1 MKKREIT
8 ILVEELDSIAELSQN
23 EHDLAEA
30 ALEAANTAW
39 APYSNFKVGAAV
51 LLDNGEIVTGSNQ
64 ENAAYPSGL
73 CAERVAIFS
82 AHAQF
87 PGSKI
92 LSLAVCAKKGDAL
105 IPNPVSPCCSCRQV
119 ISESNQRAGS
129 PMKVIMIGENDIQV
143 VSNSNMLLP
152 LSCDNKIL

>member
-1 MKKREIT
+1 MKKKEIT

-30 ALEAANTAW
+30 ALGAANTAW

-82 AHAQF
+82 AHVQF
-87 PGSKI
+87 PENKI
-92 LSLAVCAKKGDAL
+92 LSLAVCAKKGDVL
-105 IPNPVSPCCSCRQV
+105 IANPVSPCGSCRQV
-119 ISESNQRAGS
+119 ISESNKRVGI
-129 PMKVIMIGENDIQV
+129 PMKVIMIGENTIQV
-143 VSNSNMLLP
+143 VENSNTLLP
-152 LSCDNKIL
+152 LGFDDKML